1 MRTAIWL
8 VLVALVLLHHDFW
21 FWNDPT
27 LIGGWMPIGMLYHI
41 LLSLVASAFWFV
53 VVKCAWPVAAENVA
67 PETDANDGG
76 ASE

>member
-8 VLVALVLLHHDFW
+8 VLVALVLLHHDYW
-21 FWNDPT
+21 FWNDST

-53 VVKCAWPVAAENVA
+53 VVKRAWPVPAAD
-67 PETDANDGG
+67 TDATSDTGDGG
-76 ASE
+76 PSA